1 MENLYFLAI
10 TMPEEISKKI
20 IEIQEDISTRFG
32 GRASLK
38 VMPHITLKA
47 PFKFPAAAHAIVL
60 DWFENLNLNVS
71 GFDLEL
77 KDFGAFHNKNQPV
90 IFINLE
96 PNVTLMKLQKE
107 ILAEFRNAFP
117 EISIMNLE
125 INFHPHVTVA
135 YRDLTVESFRE
146 AWPEFQVKKFSETLE
161 VYNFHLLKHDGK
173 RWNIIRSFL
182 LK

>member
-1 MENLYFLAI
+1 MEHLYFLAI
-10 TMPEEISKKI
+10 TMPDEISKKI
-20 IEIQEDISTRFG
+20 IEIQENISTRFG
-32 GRASLK
+32 SRASLK

-47 PFKFPAAAHAIVL
+47 PFKCPVVTHPIVL
-60 DWFENLNLNVS
+60 DWFENLNIKVS
-71 GFDLEL
+71 RFDLEL

-90 IFINLE
+90 IFINPE
-96 PNVTLMKLQKE
+96 PNVTLMKLQKQVLE
-107 ILAEFRNAFP
+107 EFQNVFP
-117 EISIMNLE
+117 EISVMNLE

-135 YRDLTVESFRE
+135 YRDLTIESFRE

-173 RWNIIRSFL
+173 RWNIVRSFS